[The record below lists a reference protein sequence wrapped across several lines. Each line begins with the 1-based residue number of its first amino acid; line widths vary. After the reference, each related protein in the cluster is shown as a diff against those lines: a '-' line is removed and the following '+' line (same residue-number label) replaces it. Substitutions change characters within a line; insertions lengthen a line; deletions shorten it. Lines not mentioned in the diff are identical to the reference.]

1 MEKHMFL
8 VLKKEKLN
16 REFGSAWDNA
26 TEKWEEIEPT
36 LELPDEFRDEYG
48 IALLVYTNDYP
59 EGNPIFRQLNNNV
72 SAAGVSRDH
81 YMREFHFKALHFYL
95 TRALQLLKPD
105 CNGTLTA
112 YRGSDATYSLSSLF
126 HFHQFTSSSL
136 DKTVALRF
144 GMGSVFRIE
153 TCFGASIRDF
163 SFFPAEAEVLIP
175 VTEQFR
181 FVKQVKSLYVV
192 ESTGVQCSYF
202 NCAYLGAD
210 KQTQRNCHLGMDTEG
225 NESGSERRQCEGQEE
240 RIAAIEEV
248 MGANQQRWGDS
259 EKQMDALEIDA
270 HISAKEFDTKID
282 TLTKVM
288 FVLFLQSNYSTEISA
303 LQEEIARVQEMSQA
317 GLLISRGLR
326 DYKLPELVQRL
337 SDFKKETAQT
347 MGTHSAGI
355 SSLENKLYYIID
367 LYMESS
373 KRHVTMNQRAGL

>member
-1 MEKHMFL
+1 MDNAMALLALQLSPGVAAGVYFPAMRLLLFCISLGILGLCMAPQVGAETYQLRYKSDAFDDQYIGCADKMEKHMFL

-105 CNGTLTA
+105 CNRTLTA

-126 HFHQFTSSSL
+126 HFRQFTSSSL
-136 DKTVALRF
+136 DKKVALRF

-202 NCAYLGAD
+202 NCAYLG
-210 KQTQRNCHLGMDTEG
+210 GEG
-225 NESGSERRQCEGQEE
+225 
-240 RIAAIEEV
+240 
-248 MGANQQRWGDS
+248 
-259 EKQMDALEIDA
+259 
-270 HISAKEFDTKID
+270 ISADWC
-282 TLTKVM
+282 
-288 FVLFLQSNYSTEISA
+288 
-303 LQEEIARVQEMSQA
+303 
-317 GLLISRGLR
+317 
-326 DYKLPELVQRL
+326 
-337 SDFKKETAQT
+337 
-347 MGTHSAGI
+347 
-355 SSLENKLYYIID
+355 
-367 LYMESS
+367 
-373 KRHVTMNQRAGL
+373 

>member
-105 CNGTLTA
+105 CNRTLTA

-126 HFHQFTSSSL
+126 HFRQFTSSSL
-136 DKTVALRF
+136 DKKVALRF

-202 NCAYLGAD
+202 NCAYLG
-210 KQTQRNCHLGMDTEG
+210 GMDTEG

-270 HISAKEFDTKID
+270 HISAKEFGKKKTE
-282 TLTKVM
+282 
-288 FVLFLQSNYSTEISA
+288 FVSLQP
-303 LQEEIARVQEMSQA
+303 
-317 GLLISRGLR
+317 G
-326 DYKLPELVQRL
+326 K
-337 SDFKKETAQT
+337 
-347 MGTHSAGI
+347 
-355 SSLENKLYYIID
+355 
-367 LYMESS
+367 
-373 KRHVTMNQRAGL
+373 